1 MCIRDRV
8 SKANGG
14 EIRLPSE
21 AEWEKTARGVDG
33 RVYPWGNEAP
43 TAELCNF
50 NMNVGDTTPVGH
62 YPKGASPYG
71 VLGMAGNVWE
81 WTLSLWGKD
90 ASKPQFGYPYK
101 PTDGR
106 EDLQA
111 GVDIRRVVRGGS
123 CSNYVWH
130 VRCAY
135 RFRLI
140 PLNRRDYLGFR
151 VVCVSPPH
159 HASGL

>member
-1 MCIRDRV
+1 MGSEMCIRDR
-8 SKANGG
+8 
-14 EIRLPSE
+14 L
-21 AEWEKTARGVDG
+21 
-33 RVYPWGNEAP
+33 YPWGNEAP

-50 NMNVGDTTPVGH
+50 NMNVGDTTLVGH
-62 YPKGASPYG
+62 YPKGASPYD

-159 HASGL
+159 HASGI